1 MKSLLLKDL
10 YNISYNAKAML
21 LIMVIMTAAVV
32 PTAGA
37 IPQMA
42 GFTILWAMMEV
53 TTFTFDETSG
63 WTAYALVLP
72 LRRSDI
78 VRAKF
83 VVLAIF
89 CTVGVLLGLAVSGA
103 ASFLM
108 GGRLPEEN
116 GPLVLLVAVPVI
128 WAIAFAMGSTSIPLA
143 FRFGAENARILIVVA
158 FVVPMVIFVGLAG
171 ALSLAGVTLS
181 NGQAI
186 ALLCASPLAA
196 LAWGAVMY
204 RISCAIFAKTE
215 W

>member
-116 GPLVLLVAVPVI
+116 GPLVGCADPGCEGGRP
-128 WAIAFAMGSTSIPLA
+128 WHMRWKGSGQGR
-143 FRFGAENARILIVVA
+143 RFFIICWNI
-158 FVVPMVIFVGLAG
+158 M
-171 ALSLAGVTLS
+171 S
-181 NGQAI
+181 
-186 ALLCASPLAA
+186 
-196 LAWGAVMY
+196 
-204 RISCAIFAKTE
+204 
-215 W
+215 

>member
-10 YNISYNAKAML
+10 YNIGNNARAML
-21 LIMVIMTAAVV
+21 LILLIMTAALV

-42 GFTILWAMMEV
+42 GVTILCAMMEV
-53 TTFTFDETSG
+53 TTFTFDEASD

-83 VVLAIF
+83 AVLAIF
-89 CTVGVLLGLAVSGA
+89 CTVGVLFGLAVSGA

-116 GPLVLLVAVPVI
+116 GPLALLVSVPVI

-143 FRFGAENARILIVVA
+143 FHFGAENARILIVVA
-158 FVVPMVIFVGLAG
+158 FVVPMVIFIGLAG
-171 ALSLAGVTLS
+171 ALSMAGVTLS
-181 NGQAI
+181 EGQVI

-204 RISCAIFAKTE
+204 RVACGVFAKKDY
-215 W
+215 